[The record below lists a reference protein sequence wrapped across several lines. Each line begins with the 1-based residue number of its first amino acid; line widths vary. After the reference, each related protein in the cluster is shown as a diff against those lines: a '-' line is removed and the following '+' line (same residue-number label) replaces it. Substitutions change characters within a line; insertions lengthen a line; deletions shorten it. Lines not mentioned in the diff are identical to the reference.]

1 MRARILNASAGS
13 GKTYQL
19 AYKYVRDVVEQPG
32 IYRHILAVTFTNKAT
47 EEMKSRI
54 LKEIHLLAS
63 GQPSSYL
70 DNLCREL
77 SLDAATV
84 RRRAREVRSKIL
96 HDYSRFTV
104 LTIDTFF
111 QRILRAFIK
120 ELGIDLNYNV
130 EIETASVLT
139 KSADTLIEQI
149 TTDRD
154 LQRWLTDFVQER
166 IDEGKKWD
174 IRDGILTLGGELFKE
189 KNKDALSAARPRE
202 ELARIVGEATAHAAA
217 TKKRMQDAA
226 AEAVRIIGD
235 AGASV
240 ADFPYKGSGFAA
252 YFYAVAGG
260 SFERYGSR
268 AEAACTRDEAWG
280 KPGST
285 AQGLRSRLQPLLRE
299 MCGLYDENVRAWN
312 TCDLLRENYRSFAL
326 LSDLY
331 AKVQQMCDQEN
342 MMLLSE
348 TKYILSEFIGHNDAP
363 FIYEK
368 VGNRFEHFMIDEF
381 QDTSVKEWENFLPLL
396 QNAMAQSEA
405 TSVLIVGDIKQ
416 SIYRFRLAD
425 PTIFL
430 DKYARFAD
438 FREAAPGAPRRILL
452 RENFRSRRAVLEAA
466 NHVFSNIMSRALGEL
481 DYDDAARLRAGASY
495 PGDDVLPELAVL
507 ELPGADDDA
516 PTPEKAA
523 LEADYAARRIRALI
537 DGGTPVWEN
546 GAERPAHY
554 GDVVILLRS
563 ANSVGPVYRA
573 ALEAHGL
580 RHMAVET
587 AHAAI
592 VAASSQAPSI
602 VLLDLGLPDMDGVKV
617 VESVRAWSG
626 MPIIVV
632 SARSEDADKI
642 RALDAGADDYLTK
655 PFSVEELL
663 ARIRTTLRRL
673 SYAQTGGVVSEGSF
687 DTGELH
693 IDFDAGI
700 ATMDGE
706 ELHLTPIEYKLL
718 CLLAHNADKVLT
730 HQFILH
736 EIWGTATKSDLASLR
751 VFMGTLRKKI
761 ESDPAHPRYIQ
772 THVGIGYRL
781 VTQG

>member
-252 YFYAVAGG
+252 YFYAVA
-260 SFERYGSR
+260 
-268 AEAACTRDEAWG
+268 AA
-280 KPGST
+280 S
-285 AQGLRSRLQPLLRE
+285 S
-299 MCGLYDENVRAWN
+299 
-312 TCDLLRENYRSFAL
+312 
-326 LSDLY
+326 
-331 AKVQQMCDQEN
+331 
-342 MMLLSE
+342 
-348 TKYILSEFIGHNDAP
+348 
-363 FIYEK
+363 
-368 VGNRFEHFMIDEF
+368 
-381 QDTSVKEWENFLPLL
+381 
-396 QNAMAQSEA
+396 A
-405 TSVLIVGDIKQ
+405 T
-416 SIYRFRLAD
+416 
-425 PTIFL
+425 
-430 DKYARFAD
+430 
-438 FREAAPGAPRRILL
+438 E
-452 RENFRSRRAVLEAA
+452 
-466 NHVFSNIMSRALGEL
+466 
-481 DYDDAARLRAGASY
+481 
-495 PGDDVLPELAVL
+495 
-507 ELPGADDDA
+507 
-516 PTPEKAA
+516 
-523 LEADYAARRIRALI
+523 AARRRPAP
-537 DGGTPVWEN
+537 GTRRGENPAARHRGCVPGCNPCCAKCAASTMRTSARGTP
-546 GAERPAHY
+546 ATCCAR
-554 GDVVILLRS
+554 
-563 ANSVGPVYRA
+563 
-573 ALEAHGL
+573 
-580 RHMAVET
+580 T
-587 AHAAI
+587 T
-592 VAASSQAPSI
+592 AASRCSPTS
-602 VLLDLGLPDMDGVKV
+602 
-617 VESVRAWSG
+617 
-626 MPIIVV
+626 MPRC
-632 SARSEDADKI
+632 SRC
-642 RALDAGADDYLTK
+642 
-655 PFSVEELL
+655 
-663 ARIRTTLRRL
+663 
-673 SYAQTGGVVSEGSF
+673 
-687 DTGELH
+687 
-693 IDFDAGI
+693 
-700 ATMDGE
+700 AT
-706 ELHLTPIEYKLL
+706 
-718 CLLAHNADKVLT
+718 
-730 HQFILH
+730 
-736 EIWGTATKSDLASLR
+736 
-751 VFMGTLRKKI
+751 RK
-761 ESDPAHPRYIQ
+761 
-772 THVGIGYRL
+772 T
-781 VTQG
+781 